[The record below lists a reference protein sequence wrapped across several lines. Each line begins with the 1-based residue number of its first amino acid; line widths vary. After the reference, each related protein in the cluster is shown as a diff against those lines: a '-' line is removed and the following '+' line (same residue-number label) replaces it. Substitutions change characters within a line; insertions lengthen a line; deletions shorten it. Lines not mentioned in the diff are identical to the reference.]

1 MKRYLLLIMVS
12 MVLTLSAQ
20 ELIKSGSLK
29 VRLAAPKMVTMIPM
43 GNYLGSYNYPLAHR
57 YTISA
62 YVDGFI
68 TEVNTKPYAKV
79 KKGQKLF
86 VLKSPTL
93 LDLQSNYINTLLE
106 LEFYTKE
113 LKRLKPLSEKGVV
126 ASKRYLET
134 KNRYDKFKAEANFKE
149 SLLKAYGLTSQQLKR
164 IRTQHKANPILVLRA
179 PADATISELALQV
192 GSFIHQGDVLAKLVD
207 TSECHFEVDLPWN
220 VTKNLHQGEKLRS
233 DDEIFTIYAISP
245 DIDTLSQTRG
255 VDLHSEE
262 GCATRGGASMNVT
275 LYKQK
280 KAWVVPASAVVGM
293 GTKQAIFVAKAGGF
307 KLQYVEVLAQLH
319 GKNYISAVLSQGD
332 KIAIS
337 SVLALKSV
345 AEETEE

>member
-1 MKRYLLLIMVS
+1 MRRILLLTTLLLGLS
-12 MVLTLSAQ
+12 LSAQ
-20 ELIKSGSLK
+20 ELIKTGSLH
-29 VRLAAPKMVTMIPM
+29 VTLASPKAVTTIPM

-68 TEVNTKPYAKV
+68 AEVNTKPYAAV

-106 LEFYTKE
+106 LEFYAKE

-126 ASKRYLET
+126 ASKRYIEA
-134 KNRYDKFKAEANFKE
+134 KNRYDKFKSEADFKAN
-149 SLLKAYGLTSQQLKR
+149 LLKAYGMTSRQLR
-164 IRTQHKANPILVLRA
+164 SIRQQHKANPTLVLLA
-179 PADATISELALQV
+179 PADATISELDLQV

-207 TSECHFEVDLPWN
+207 TSECHFEVDLPWSA
-220 VTKNLHQGEKLRS
+220 TKNLNPGDKLRS
-233 DDEIFTIYAISP
+233 DDEVFTVFAVSP
-245 DIDTLSQTRG
+245 DIDAVSQTRG

-262 GCATRGGASMNVT
+262 GCAARGGASMNVT
-275 LYKQK
+275 LYKHQE
-280 KAWVVPASAVVGM
+280 AWEVPASAVVGI
-293 GTKQAIFVAKAGGF
+293 GNRQAIFVAKEGGF
-307 KLQYVEVLAQLH
+307 SLQYVEVLAQIH
-319 GKNYISAVLSQGD
+319 GKNYISATLNDGD

-337 SVLALKSV
+337 SVLALKSAAEG
-345 AEETEE
+345 AEE